1 MKTNGIGI
9 ISWINVKSALVYGLL
24 AMVIAIIAHKSIF
37 GLDWYMLIDVA
48 VMGVL
53 TSFVKNFLTTN
64 DGNFVGV
71 VKVIDAPTE

>member
-1 MKTNGIGI
+1 MKTNGIGV

-24 AMVIAIIAHKSIF
+24 AVLMAIIANKSIF
-37 GLDWYMLIDVA
+37 GLDWRVLVDTA

-53 TSFVKNFLTTN
+53 VSFVKNFLTTN
-64 DGNFVGV
+64 DGKFAGV

>member
-1 MKTNGIGI
+1 MKTNGIGV

-24 AMVIAIIAHKSIF
+24 AVLMAIIANKSIF
-37 GLDWYMLIDVA
+37 GLDWRILVDTA

>member
-1 MKTNGIGI
+1 MKTNGIGV

-24 AMVIAIIAHKSIF
+24 AVLMAIIANKSIF
-37 GLDWYMLIDVA
+37 GLDWRVLVDTA

-53 TSFVKNFLTTN
+53 VSFVKNFLTTN